1 LHTMK
6 TFVVLTFLL
15 ASAFGSAL
23 VVLTPENFDS
33 VIDGSKNVFVKFYA
47 PWCGHCKN
55 MAADYENVADMFAK
69 EGDVVIAEVD
79 ADAHKELGGRFGVTG
94 FPTLKFFPK
103 GSTTPEDYQSG
114 RSIEEITNYVNNKAG
129 TRVRVKK
136 APTFTVDLTTD
147 NFDSIVLDETK
158 DVLVEFYAPWCGHC
172 KKLAPDYEK
181 VAAAFAGDSDKVVIA
196 KLDAD
201 AHNSFGSKYGVSG
214 FPTIKWFGKENKDA
228 PETYESGRDVQSF
241 VDFVNRKS
249 GTQRLASGAL
259 NAQSGR
265 VAALDELATAFS
277 AVGADTKAV
286 LEKAQEAVKALT
298 GVDAKSGKIY
308 VKVMETILS
317 KGKAFL
323 ESEPARL
330 AKLLAGAV
338 TPAKSD
344 EFTVRKNILDAFAA
358 SA

>member
-1 LHTMK
+1 MK
-6 TFVVLTFLL
+6 TSLVFLTFFF
-15 ASAFGSAL
+15 ASVLGSAL
-23 VVLTPENFDS
+23 VVLTPDNFDS
-33 VIDGSKNVFVKFYA
+33 VVDGSKNVFIKFYA

-55 MAADYENVADMFAK
+55 MAADYETVADMFSK
-69 EGDVVIAEVD
+69 ESNVVIAEVD
-79 ADAHKELGGRFGVTG
+79 ADAHKELGSRFGVTG

-103 GSTTPEDYQSG
+103 GTTTPEDYQSG
-114 RSIEEITNYVNNKAG
+114 RSIDEITTYVNNKVG

-136 APTFTVDLTTD
+136 APSFTVDLTND
-147 NFDSIVLDETK
+147 NFESIVLDKSK

-196 KLDAD
+196 KIDAD
-201 AHNSFGSKYGVSG
+201 ANNAFSSKYGVTG
-214 FPTIKWFGKENKDA
+214 FPTLKWFGKDNKES

-241 VDFVNRKS
+241 VDYVNKKT
-249 GTQRLASGAL
+249 GTQRLASGSL
-259 NAQSGR
+259 NPTAGR
-265 VAALDELATAFS
+265 VTVLDEIASQFN
-277 AVGADTKAV
+277 AVGADTKA
-286 LEKAQEAVKALT
+286 LLAKAQEALKSLT
-298 GVDAKSGKIY
+298 GNDEKSGKIY

-323 ESEPARL
+323 ETEPARL
-330 AKLLAGAV
+330 AKLLSGAV
-338 TPAKSD
+338 TPTKAD